1 VKQTCGARRPQ
12 AVLQIFEW
20 PRRVG
25 YRVLTAPSIQTNITR
40 FTSLGYLLLILAF
53 SSFTYFPPKLYLFEQ
68 HHHYVPI
75 GQYGIDADPQ
85 VGDHPWDE

>member
-1 VKQTCGARRPQ
+1 
-12 AVLQIFEW
+12 VLQIFEW